1 MLAWAPPE
9 IAAAGIPIVPR
20 TAECTISRSLADTQV
35 FSARGRA
42 MVECW
47 PEWDLSYEREAA
59 GELVPNISMSPN
71 VAK

>member
-1 MLAWAPPE
+1 MLAWTPPE

-42 MVECW
+42 MA
-47 PEWDLSYEREAA
+47 SAA
-59 GELVPNISMSPN
+59 GVEEGLRSISAEAGRSGT
-71 VAK
+71 